1 MMTSRVAVHE
11 KPILFSGPMVR
22 AILEGRKTQTR
33 RVIKPQPPSGSS
45 LHQPELYAPVVIDR
59 DGIEQPGAEIF
70 GVYTEDGEWGV
81 KCPYGRPG
89 DRLWV
94 RETFLKFDQSHWPP
108 KYGYK
113 ADTLGPDFEESEQ
126 ARKDLGYKWR
136 PSIFMPRAA
145 SRLDLEVLGV
155 RVERIQEIS
164 SEGAMDEGVYKKI
177 DQPANSFL
185 PIPAFRE
192 LWDSINA
199 KRGFAWESNPWV
211 WVVEFR
217 KL

>member
-1 MMTSRVAVHE
+1 MKER
-11 KPILFSGPMVR
+11 PILFSGPMVR

-33 RVIKPQPPSGSS
+33 RVIKPQPVGSNYRID
-45 LHQPELYAPVVIDR
+45 LKKPV
-59 DGIEQPGAEIF
+59 
-70 GVYTEDGEWGV
+70 
-81 KCPYGRPG
+81 CPYGRPG

-94 RETFLKFDQSHWPP
+94 RETFVRFDRSHWPP

-113 ADTLGPDFEESEQ
+113 ADTLGPGFEESEQ

-177 DQPANSFL
+177 DQPANNFL

-211 WVVEFR
+211 WVVDFR